1 MIAYSQVEDGVV
13 ALNIPARNS
22 LMFNRFIAHPTFSFV
37 REQNK
42 YITVTNKREL
52 VGIEDAPLTYFF
64 NYSGR
69 IKENIGAGIG
79 VYQQNYGVLTT
90 FGGILNFAY
99 NVRVHEDS
107 NFTFGLNIGAYQ
119 SGLNNGKVVT
129 NFDDP
134 ALNNIPSN
142 FLLTANPGFNYGT
155 GFMDF
160 GVSVNNIV
168 TYNFN
173 SSGLVEDNPK
183 QGVQG
188 HAMYTG
194 YFEGY
199 GFFGESRFSALAR
212 SEFQKDAT
220 IVSGVVMLTVPKG
233 IWAQVGYNTM
243 YGGSGGL
250 GVNLTKQI
258 AIEYNYE
265 KPFIGLTNLGAS
277 HEITLAYKFKNTNYY
292 EYSRDDDIA
301 GLFTSEKKRP
311 KKKTIAKAAE
321 KSNTE
326 EQARLETEKTAEEQT
341 RLEAEKQARLVAEE
355 QARLVAEEQ
364 AKLKAE
370 RIAEAQAKVK
380 AERIAEEQARLVAEE
395 QARLV
400 AEEQAKLKAEK
411 MAEEQTR
418 LEAEKQARLVAEEQ
432 ARLVAEEQAKLKAD
446 KIAKEHLIKNPTDN
460 IGKSMSELVVQT
472 EESRVGQAQLLKELE
487 AAVAIKDRD
496 LKDLKEE
503 NNSVA
508 PKSIISITE
517 ENEKIELLKINLD
530 TVIIRNKKKI
540 ILLESLLQ
548 DRVTAF
554 NDPNNETNL
563 YYQNIIATLKS
574 EQEKSI
580 KNRDSLVSSLE
591 EITIATDLITS
602 EKKEIAEALEKSNS
616 EENVIKNP
624 TDNIGKSLNQL
635 ALQTEESRLAQ
646 AQLLKDLETAVA
658 IKDRDLKDLKEEND
672 LSEQNIVVEPK
683 PFKSISEENE
693 KIELL
698 KINLD
703 TVIIRNKK
711 KILLLESLLQ
721 DRVNAFNDPN
731 DETNLYYQNLI
742 ATLKSEQEKA
752 IRSRESL
759 VSSLKQIT
767 IATGFERKRR
777 IKRAAYD
784 NDQDRY
790 VQDKKMLN
798 SLRENVSLRE
808 TPLVF
813 EDLDFGRER
822 NNNIQILKNVH
833 HTESGY
839 YLVLAVHSDVLKRD
853 EFLVQVISSGYKEVD
868 FFYDVSTSEYY
879 IYSKKFNAINE
890 AEDALR
896 TKLNKPYNRNTTI
909 FKIEN

>member
-1 MIAYSQVEDGVV
+1 MITYSQVQDGVV

-22 LMFNRFIAHPTFSFV
+22 LMFNRFVAQPTFSFV

-52 VGIEDAPLTYFF
+52 LGIQDAPQTYFF

-69 IKENIGAGIG
+69 IQENIGAGIG

-90 FGGILNFAY
+90 FGGIVNFAY
-99 NVRVHEDS
+99 NIRVHEDS
-107 NFTFGLNIGAYQ
+107 NFTFGLNIGAYK
-119 SGLNNGKVVT
+119 SGLNSGKVVT

-160 GVSVNNIV
+160 GISVNNLV

-173 SSGLVEDNPK
+173 ASGLVEDNPN
-183 QGVQG
+183 QGIQG
-188 HAMYTG
+188 HVMYTG
-194 YFEGY
+194 YFDGY

-220 IVSGVVMLTVPKG
+220 LVSGVLMLTVPKG

-250 GVNLTKQI
+250 GINLTKQI
-258 AIEYNYE
+258 AVEYNYE
-265 KPFIGLTNLGAS
+265 KAFVGLTNLGAS

-292 EYSRDDDIA
+292 EYSRDDDMA
-301 GLFTSEKKRP
+301 GLFTSEKKRS
-311 KKKTIAKAAE
+311 KKKVIAKAPE

-326 EQARLETEKTAEEQT
+326 EQARLEAEKIAEAQVK
-341 RLEAEKQARLVAEE
+341 LEADKQAKLIAQE
-355 QARLVAEEQ
+355 QARLIAEEQ

-370 RIAEAQAKVK
+370 RIAESQAKLK
-380 AERIAEEQARLVAEE
+380 AERIAEEHAKLIAEKQAKLI
-395 QARLV
+395 

-411 MAEEQTR
+411 
-418 LEAEKQARLVAEEQ
+418 
-432 ARLVAEEQAKLKAD
+432 
-446 KIAKEHLIKNPTDN
+446 IAKERLIKNPTDN
-460 IGKSMSELVVQT
+460 IGKSINQLVLQT
-472 EESRVGQAQLLKELE
+472 EASSIAQGQLLKELE
-487 AAVAIKDRD
+487 NAVALKEQDLEE
-496 LKDLKEE
+496 LKDE
-503 NNSVA
+503 NTTVEPKPFESISV
-508 PKSIISITE
+508 
-517 ENEKIELLKINLD
+517 ENERIELLKINLD

-548 DRVTAF
+548 DRVNAF
-554 NDPNNETNL
+554 NDPNDETNL
-563 YYQNIIATLKS
+563 YFQNLIATLKS

-580 KNRDSLVSSLE
+580 RDRESLVSSLE
-591 EITIATDLITS
+591 QITIATDLFTS
-602 EKKEIAEALEKSNS
+602 EKRRIEEEEIAKAAEKSNDKDRL
-616 EENVIKNP
+616 IKNP
-624 TDNIGKSLNQL
+624 TDNIGKSMSQL
-635 ALQTEESRLAQ
+635 VSQNEESRIAQ
-646 AQLLKDLETAVA
+646 AQLLKELETAVA
-658 IKDRDLKDLKEEND
+658 IKDKDLKELKEEND
-672 LSEQNIVVEPK
+672 LSEQNIYVEPK

-693 KIELL
+693 RIELL

-711 KILLLESLLQ
+711 KIILLESLLQ

-731 DETNLYYQNLI
+731 DETNIYYRNLI
-742 ATLKSEQEKA
+742 ATLKSEQEES

-759 VSSLKQIT
+759 VSSLEQIS

-784 NDQDRY
+784 NDLDRYTQDR
-790 VQDKKMLN
+790 KMLN

-808 TPLVF
+808 TPLVV

-833 HTESGY
+833 YAESGY
-839 YLVLAVHSDVLKRD
+839 YLVLAVHSDVNKRD

-868 FFYDVSTSEYY
+868 FFYDVNTSEYY
-879 IYSKKFNAINE
+879 IYSKKFNAIND
-890 AEDALR
+890 AERALT
-896 TKLNKPYNRNTTI
+896 TKLDKPYNQSITL

>member
-1 MIAYSQVEDGVV
+1 LKAITVHTILFFCFVQIIAYSQVEDGVV
-13 ALNIPARNS
+13 ALHIPARNS
-22 LMFNRFIAHPTFSFV
+22 LMFNRFIAHPTFTFV

-90 FGGILNFAY
+90 FGGIVNFAY
-99 NVRVHEDS
+99 NIRVQEDS
-107 NFTFGLNIGAYQ
+107 NFTFGVNIGAYK
-119 SGLNNGKVVT
+119 SGLNSGKVLT

-173 SSGLVEDNPK
+173 ASGLVEDNPK
-183 QGVQG
+183 QGIQG
-188 HAMYTG
+188 HVMYTG

-220 IVSGVVMLTVPKG
+220 IVSGVMMLTVPKG

-250 GVNLTKQI
+250 GINLTKQI

-265 KPFIGLTNLGAS
+265 KPFVGLTNLGAS

-301 GLFTSEKKRP
+301 GLFTSEKKRS
-311 KKKTIAKAAE
+311 KKKAIAKVPE
-321 KSNTE
+321 KPNAE
-326 EQARLETEKTAEEQT
+326 EQARLEAEKQAKLIAEEQAT
-341 RLEAEKQARLVAEE
+341 LVAVEQAKLEAEKQARLVAEEQARLAAEEQVRQEAEKQARLVAEE

-370 RIAEAQAKVK
+370 
-380 AERIAEEQARLVAEE
+380 
-395 QARLV
+395 
-400 AEEQAKLKAEK
+400 
-411 MAEEQTR
+411 
-418 LEAEKQARLVAEEQ
+418 
-432 ARLVAEEQAKLKAD
+432 
-446 KIAKEHLIKNPTDN
+446 KIAKERLIKNPTDN
-460 IGKSMSELVVQT
+460 IGKSMTELVLQT
-472 EESRVGQAQLLKELE
+472 EESRMVQAQLLKELE
-487 AAVAIKDRD
+487 TAVAIKERD
-496 LKDLKEE
+496 LKELKEE
-503 NNSVA
+503 NNSVE
-508 PKSIISITE
+508 PKPFKSISE

-548 DRVTAF
+548 DRVNTL
-554 NDPNNETNL
+554 NDPNDETNL
-563 YYQNIIATLKS
+563 YYQNLIATLKL

-580 KNRDSLVSSLE
+580 RNRESLVSSLE
-591 EITIATDLITS
+591 QITIATDLFTS
-602 EKKEIAEALEKSNS
+602 EKKRNEEKEIAKALEKSNA
-616 EENVIKNP
+616 EERLINNP
-624 TDNIGKSLNQL
+624 TDNIGKSMNELVQ
-635 ALQTEESRLAQ
+635 QTEESSIEQ
-646 AQLLKDLETAVA
+646 AQLLKELETAVA
-658 IKDRDLKDLKEEND
+658 IKEKDLKELKEEND
-672 LSEQNIVVEPK
+672 FSEQNIYVEPK
-683 PFKSISEENE
+683 PFKSISEENAR
-693 KIELL
+693 IELL

-711 KILLLESLLQ
+711 KIILLESMLQ
-721 DRVNAFNDPN
+721 DRVNTFNDPN

-742 ATLKSEQEKA
+742 ATLKSEQENS
-752 IRSRESL
+752 IRNRESL
-759 VSSLKQIT
+759 VSSLEQIT

-790 VQDKKMLN
+790 TQDKKMLN
-798 SLRENVSLRE
+798 SLKENVSLRE
-808 TPLVF
+808 TPLAI
-813 EDLDFGRER
+813 EAIDFGRER
-822 NNNIQILKNVH
+822 NSNIQILKNIQY
-833 HTESGY
+833 TESGY
-839 YLVLAVHSDVLKRD
+839 YLVLAVHSDVSKRD

-868 FFYDVSTSEYY
+868 FFYDVNTSEYY
-879 IYSKKFNAINE
+879 IYSKKFNAIDD
-890 AEDALR
+890 AERALR
-896 TKLNKPYNRNTTI
+896 TKLDKLYNQNITI